1 VTAGAETVGRRP
13 GLASRASVGTPQ
25 SYRRFLQVALGVLWL
40 LDAALQFQPYMF
52 TPAFVNRTLGST
64 AAGNPGVVAQ
74 PITWA
79 SSFLVHHIAVYDVF
93 LATVQ
98 LALALGLFW
107 RPTVKAAL
115 LASIG
120 WSVGVWWLGEGLGG
134 VLTGGTSVSMGAPG
148 AAILYAFAALLL
160 WPRDPDS
167 APTSSLALRG
177 PLGRFLP
184 RILWLTL
191 WGSFVYFLLQ
201 PGDRAPS
208 ALSSMA
214 SGMSNGEPGWLRSI
228 DQVMASTLANRGTE
242 VSIAAAGL
250 CIFVAVSPFVVRL
263 HRLGAIAA
271 VLFGAAVWLMEDFGG
286 IFTGQGT
293 DPNSGILIVLLAATF
308 WPLNR
313 SEPSVGATSVQRSRG
328 RSSTHSP
335 ASSRAQARYIS
346 SSPPAGSSTS
356 SHPSI
361 TTSASSNR
369 ATRSVSGSGP
379 SDRSRHSR
387 LMDAVLAAASG
398 YRRRM
403 KFTCSPAMA
412 MIRSAVATS
421 ASVNWW
427 LR

>member
-1 VTAGAETVGRRP
+1 VTL
-13 GLASRASVGTPQ
+13 GL
-25 SYRRFLQVALGVLWL
+25 LWL

-52 TPAFVNRTLGST
+52 TPAFVSRTLGST

-79 SSFLVHHIAVYDVF
+79 SNILVHHIAVYDVF

-160 WPRDPDS
+160 WPRDEDS
-167 APTSSLALRG
+167 APTASLALRG

-184 RILWLTL
+184 RVLWLAL
-191 WGSFVYFLLQ
+191 WGSFAYFLLQ
-201 PGDRAPS
+201 PGDRTPN
-208 ALSSMA
+208 ALSAMA

-228 DQVMASTLANRGTE
+228 DQVMASALANRGTE

-250 CIFVAVSPFVVRL
+250 CIVAAVSPFLVRL
-263 HRLGAIAA
+263 HRLGVIAA

-308 WPLNR
+308 WPLHR
-313 SEPSVGATSVQRSRG
+313 SEPSAVARPG
-328 RSSTHSP
+328 RVRLASAWDARTDGRLMPGTPQP
-335 ASSRAQARYIS
+335 ASLPLAHPRADPSRI
-346 SSPPAGSSTS
+346 G
-356 SHPSI
+356 
-361 TTSASSNR
+361 
-369 ATRSVSGSGP
+369 
-379 SDRSRHSR
+379 
-387 LMDAVLAAASG
+387 
-398 YRRRM
+398 RRQV
-403 KFTCSPAMA
+403 
-412 MIRSAVATS
+412 RSAQPG
-421 ASVNWW
+421 
-427 LR
+427 